1 MPCSVS
7 LGRVLPCSDAVG
19 GLDAIYFINFD
30 ERINVAD
37 ITFDG
42 TLVDQINSATGDRYL
57 YKYDL
62 KGTSTFNQVM
72 NSSRE
77 NGTTFAEQT
86 LVLNLPVMSP
96 SSHKEL
102 KLLAWGNPQVVV
114 KTNAGNFFL
123 VGLEHGCDVTT
134 INANS
139 GAAMGDMTGYEVT
152 LVAREKTFANYFQ
165 ALTETAL
172 DTAICGTG
180 GIIITD

>member
-1 MPCSVS
+1 MSCSLS
-7 LGRVLPCSDAVG
+7 LGRIIPCSDAVG
-19 GLDAIYFINFD
+19 GLDAIYFINYD
-30 ERINVAD
+30 DKIMLAD
-37 ITFDG
+37 IDFNNTNTDMI
-42 TLVDQINSATGDRYL
+42 DSATGNRSL

-77 NGTTFAEQT
+77 NGTTFVEQT
-86 LVLNLPVMSP
+86 LVLNLPVMSVKM
-96 SSHKEL
+96 HKEF

-114 KTNAGNFFL
+114 KTNAGNYFL

-152 LVAREKTFANYFQ
+152 LVAREKTFANYFVS
-165 ALTETAL
+165 LTDTQL

-180 GIIITD
+180 GIVVGE